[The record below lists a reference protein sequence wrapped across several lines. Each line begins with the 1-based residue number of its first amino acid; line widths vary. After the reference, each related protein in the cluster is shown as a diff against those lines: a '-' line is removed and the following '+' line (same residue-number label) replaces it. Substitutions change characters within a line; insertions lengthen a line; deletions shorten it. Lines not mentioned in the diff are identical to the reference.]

1 VLNTYPPI
9 LSKLGIT
16 LVTDISNT
24 SETNEAL
31 LPYVKVQVAYGL
43 SKALF
48 VRPAADKILEVTPHI
63 FNSVDNMHTVLL
75 AKMDSMPF
83 ITISSK
89 FVSTALKLGLSSALV
104 LDVVNQSSYE
114 SVSLN
119 QYKIIDPL
127 VKTEGKHGETFIERV
142 VNILLANV
150 KQMTTVLTS
159 CQKIYHPLSF
169 GCTLCCVAALRSSI
183 VTLNSIYGGLYA
195 V

>member
-24 SETNEAL
+24 SETNEDL

-48 VRPAADKILEVTPHI
+48 VRPAADKILEVAPHI

-83 ITISSK
+83 ITVSSK
-89 FVSTALKLGLSSALV
+89 FVSIALKLGLSSALI

-127 VKTEGKHGETFIERV
+127 LKTEGKHGETFIERA
-142 VNILLANV
+142 VNIILANV

-159 CQKIYHPLSF
+159 CQKIYHPISF